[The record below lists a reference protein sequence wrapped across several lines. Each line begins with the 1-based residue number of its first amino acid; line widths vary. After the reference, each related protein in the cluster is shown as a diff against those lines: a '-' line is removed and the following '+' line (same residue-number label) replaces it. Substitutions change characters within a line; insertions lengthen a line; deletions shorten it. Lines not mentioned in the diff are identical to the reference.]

1 MKEEEAFH
9 PFCTGVRM
17 AAEQPRKPYKTDLT
31 DEQWAI
37 IQPLVPTA
45 KHGGRPRAVA
55 IREVLNTIFYQ
66 NKTGCQWDMLPH
78 DLLPRSTAYDYFKA
92 WRDDGTLQRLLDALR
107 EALRTKEGREPT
119 PSAGCIDSQTVKTTE
134 VGGERGF
141 DGGKLITGRKRHI
154 VVDTLGLLL
163 AVAVTSAK
171 LDDGTGAPQVLKKL
185 PPEKFPRLRR
195 LWADQK
201 YRNKALAA
209 WMAAEAV
216 RYALEI
222 KEKQKGQ
229 KGFVLLRRRWVV
241 ERTFAWLGRYRRN
254 SKDYERHTA
263 SSEATIQVSAI
274 HMMLNRLRPDAS
286 RKENPFKY
294 PKKTQRAA

>member
-1 MKEEEAFH
+1 
-9 PFCTGVRM
+9 M
-17 AAEQPRKPYKTDLT
+17 AAPESVSPRKPYKTDLT
-31 DEQWAI
+31 DEQWSLVE
-37 IQPLVPTA
+37 PLVPPA
-45 KHGGRPRAVA
+45 KHGGRHREVN

-78 DLLPRSTAYDYFKA
+78 DLLPKSTVYDYFKA
-92 WRDDGTLQRLLDALR
+92 WRDDGTLQKMLDALR
-107 EALRTKEGREPT
+107 AAVRRQENREPT

-134 VGGERGF
+134 MGGERGF

-163 AVAVTSAK
+163 AVVVTTAK
-171 LDDGTGAPQVLKKL
+171 LDDGTGAPRVLAQL
-185 PPEKFPRLRR
+185 APEKFPRLKK

-209 WMAAEAV
+209 WLVAEQV
-216 RYALEI
+216 RYTIEV
-222 KEKQKGQ
+222 KEKPEGK

-254 SKDYERHTA
+254 SKDYERNTA
-263 SSEATIQVSAI
+263 SSEATIKISAI
-274 HMMLNRLRPDAS
+274 HMMLRRLRPDNSKA
-286 RKENPFKY
+286 KNEFHY
-294 PKKTQRAA
+294 PKKIQRAA